1 MYELI
6 FNFSL
11 KRRWHFLVWW
21 LKGRHFRLN
30 FQETDGVKLI
40 FLPCQNLYDNYVFFV
55 VSVIERLNVSVT
67 LFKGSLRNNKL
78 NFVFVVSLVVAIH
91 CVKNMQIRSFSWSLF
106 SSYCTEYW
114 NLRSKC
120 PYLVWMRENKDQEK
134 LYIWTLFTQWLAVM
148 FWCKHVLL
156 LNYLSSSNILELW
169 LFVMVSY
176 FSWSSN

>member
-1 MYELI
+1 MQESLAFSKASSKQNPLNKNSVSVPVSKRISACLFWWRYFAINSVFLFSRLFSMYELI

-91 CVKNMQIRSFSWSLF
+91 CVKNMQMRSFSWSLF
-106 SSYCTEYW
+106 SSYCTE
-114 NLRSKC
+114 
-120 PYLVWMRENKDQEK
+120 
-134 LYIWTLFTQWLAVM
+134 
-148 FWCKHVLL
+148 
-156 LNYLSSSNILELW
+156 
-169 LFVMVSY
+169 
-176 FSWSSN
+176 